1 MRPVLVGVDAGT
13 TNIKTATF
21 TLEGEELTRASRET
35 PLEMPREG
43 WVEQDMAATWD
54 RAAATIREAVG
65 ALGDDA
71 TVIALGVTGQGDGC
85 WLVDDDG
92 EPVRDAILWSD
103 GRAAT
108 YLTGWTDDGT
118 ADRVRE
124 ITGSDL
130 FAGAALPILQWLAD
144 NEPETIADADTVF
157 FCKDWIKYRVTG
169 ERAMDYSDASLPFL
183 DIESQSYSEAVP
195 GLVDVPGLAD
205 LLPPLSDGRDV
216 VGTVTD
222 RAAERTGVPAGTPVI
237 SGVIDIAAS
246 AIGCGAVAPG
256 DSSSV
261 VGTTSLNQTFRADP
275 PAELTGHGFTLAVLE
290 DRYCRTMAS
299 MAGTPNLDWALSE
312 LAPEWD
318 FEDAERAA
326 RSAPATAKGLLYHPY
341 LSASG
346 ERSPFND
353 PNARGQFLGLS
364 PTHDRAD
371 LLRAVY
377 EGVALA
383 MRDCY
388 EHIDV
393 DADRVT
399 VSGGGARSDLWCQL
413 FADCLDNEVAV
424 PAGEEFGARGVA
436 LLAGVGIGEIDDL
449 EATVRETTTYERVW
463 EPRDRYVRIYD
474 EWYGAYRDTYRRMAD
489 VWERRARTVDRLR
502 EETDLAFED

>member
-21 TLEGEELTRASRET
+21 TLEGKELTRAARET

-54 RAAATIREAVG
+54 RAAATIREAVD
-65 ALGDDA
+65 ALGGDA
-71 TVIALGVTGQGDGC
+71 EVIALGVTGQGDGC
-85 WLVDDDG
+85 WLIDGDG

-103 GRAAT
+103 GRAAD
-108 YLTGWTDDGT
+108 YLPAWKENGT
-118 ADRVRE
+118 ADRIRE

-144 NEPETIADADTVF
+144 NEPGALADAETVF
-157 FCKDWIKYRVTG
+157 FCKDWIKYRATG
-169 ERAMDYSDASLPFL
+169 RRVMDYSDASLPFL
-183 DIESQSYSEAVP
+183 DIESRSYSAAVP
-195 GLVDVPGLAD
+195 ELVDIPGMVD
-205 LLPPLSDGRDV
+205 LLPPLADGTEV
-216 VGTVTD
+216 VGTVTGA
-222 RAAERTGVPAGTPVI
+222 AAERTGLPAGTPVV

-261 VGTTSLNQTFRADP
+261 IGTTSLNQTFLAEP

-299 MAGTPNLDWALSE
+299 MAGTPNLDWLLSE
-312 LAPEWD
+312 MTPEWD

-326 RSAPATAKGLLYHPY
+326 RSAPATGKGLLYHPY

-371 LLRAVY
+371 MVRAVY

-388 EHIDV
+388 EYIDV

-413 FADCLDNEVAV
+413 FADCLDSKVVV
-424 PAGEEFGARGVA
+424 PEGEEFGARGVA
-436 LLAGVGIGEIDDL
+436 LLAGVGVGEIDDL
-449 EATVRETTTYERVW
+449 ESTVRETTTYEQVW

-474 EWYGAYRDTYRRMAD
+474 EWYEAYRDAYEEMAD
-489 VWERRARTVDRLR
+489 VWQRRARAVDRLR
-502 EETDLAFED
+502 KETELSFED

>member
-13 TNIKTATF
+13 TNVKTATF
-21 TLEGEELTRASRET
+21 TLDGEELTRAARET

-43 WVEQDMAATWD
+43 WVEQDLAATWD
-54 RAAATIREAVG
+54 RTAATIREAVG

-71 TVIALGVTGQGDGC
+71 AVVAVGVTGQGDGC
-85 WLVDDDG
+85 WLLDGNG

-103 GRAAT
+103 GRAGD
-108 YLTGWTDDGT
+108 YLAEWAADGT
-118 ADRVRE
+118 ADRIRD

-144 NEPETIADADTVF
+144 NEPGTIADAETIF
-157 FCKDWIKYRVTG
+157 FCKDWIKYRTTG
-169 ERAMDYSDASLPFL
+169 ERVMDYSDASLPFL
-183 DIESQSYSEAVP
+183 DIESRSYSGTVP
-195 GLVDVPGLAD
+195 ELVEVPGLAD
-205 LLPPLSDGRDV
+205 LLPPLADGRDV

-222 RAAERTGVPAGTPVI
+222 AAAERTGLPAGTPVI

-261 VGTTSLNQTFRADP
+261 VGTTSLNQTFLSEP
-275 PAELTGHGFTLAVLE
+275 PTELRGHGFTLAVLD

-299 MAGTPNLDWALSE
+299 MAGTPNLDWLLS
-312 LAPEWD
+312 AVTPEWD

-353 PNARGQFLGLS
+353 PDARGQFLGLS
-364 PTHDRAD
+364 PIHDRAD
-371 LLRAVY
+371 VVRAVY

-388 EHIDV
+388 EHIPV

-413 FADCLDNEVAV
+413 FADCLDSEIAV

-436 LLAGVGIGEIDDL
+436 LLAGVGAGEIDDL

-463 EPRDRYVRIYD
+463 EPRDRYVQIYD
-474 EWYGAYRDTYRRMAD
+474 EWYEAYRDAYEGMAD
-489 VWERRARTVDRLR
+489 VWQQRARTVERLR
-502 EETDLAFED
+502 EQTDLPFED